1 MNETVEMTMES
12 NEQQRK
18 IHPHKFTLWVAM
30 GSILMMFAGFTSAYI
45 VKRNQANW
53 QGFDLPAIFTYSTAI
68 IIASSITIHL
78 SLVNFRKRNMI
89 AYRRLLFLS
98 GLLGVIFVIT
108 QYKGFVLLQTGGIKM
123 IGSGSNVAAS
133 FLGAI
138 AGMHMLHV
146 LGGVVAIL
154 IMLFKT
160 LRKNTRSYNIV
171 PVEII
176 ASYWHFVDALWI
188 YLFIFLNTVT

>member
-1 MNETVEMTMES
+1 MTMEL
-12 NEQQRK
+12 NEQKKR

-30 GSILMMFAGFTSAYI
+30 GSIIMMFAGFTSAYI

-53 QGFDLPAIFTYSTAI
+53 QGFDLPVIFWYSTGI
-68 IIASSITIHL
+68 ILVSSITIQL
-78 SLVNFRKRNMI
+78 SLQSFRKRNMV
-89 AYRRLLFLS
+89 AYRRLLLLS
-98 GLLGVIFVIT
+98 AILGVAFVIT
-108 QYKGFVLLQTGGIKM
+108 QWNGFVLLQTNGIKM

-133 FLGAI
+133 FLAAI

-146 LGGVVAIL
+146 LGGVIAII
-154 IMLFKT
+154 IMLIRT
-160 LRKNTRSYNIV
+160 LRRRTRSYDVV

-188 YLFIFLNTVT
+188 YLFVFLSTVN